1 MNYIIKMKRL
11 HENLYYK
18 LAKININYVIQHD
31 KRYFVKTYFVNQ
43 LMWLNIKNIWIK
55 KFFKKLEVKKYELY
69 KILKC
74 LSRQIYHLKLSSKM
88 CIHSIFN
95 VNLLKSF
102 CLRKKKLNKLLI
114 KNLEL
119 EKEIHDSW
127 KIDDILNNCMQNDQL
142 QYLFN

>member
-1 MNYIIKMKRL
+1 MKRL

-102 CLRKKKLNKLLI
+102 CLRKKKLNKLLM